1 MSLTTSQSLA
11 VLALRRS
18 FRTLQ
23 TSAHI
28 QDPNTGVLAPAPH
41 VGVWSE
47 GFTAV
52 VVIVADPVAGGA
64 LVHRAAGGA
73 NRVAEVV
80 RWILLRAVI
89 SGSSAAVLRAV
100 VVQGGVAAGAE
111 DGLLGAA
118 VPAHVA
124 RVVVVTGVR
133 IGCVLRQNDWK
144 MIQMQ
149 QDRPCRCPHCHCEKV
164 STFTIVRAPFSL

>member
-1 MSLTTSQSLA
+1 MAEQS
-11 VLALRRS
+11 S
-18 FRTLQ
+18 
-23 TSAHI
+23 SIH
-28 QDPNTGVLAPAPH
+28 
-41 VGVWSE
+41 
-47 GFTAV
+47 
-52 VVIVADPVAGGA
+52 
-64 LVHRAAGGA
+64 LVPPYIISPWA

-80 RWILLRAVI
+80 GWILLRAVV

-100 VVQGGVAAGAE
+100 VVQGDIAAGAE

-164 STFTIVRAPFSL
+164 STFTIVSEGPLLSLKSTVYLITLIVRYETFSAEILRVTFYIELIECNISGSGYILIT